1 MLHFV
6 AFLVAFLLTLAGALA
21 VYLASPNQR
30 LRPTPVARA
39 GLAWLGLAL
48 VVAGGVLWRVAA
60 GFSLTAVIFVVLTVA
75 MLVWVALPYGDAG
88 LGLLRARRLQRRPD
102 RS

>member
-1 MLHFV
+1 MLHLV
-6 AFLVAFLLTLAGALA
+6 AFLVAFLLTLAGALV
-21 VYLASPNQR
+21 VYLASPNQQ

-48 VVAGGVLWRVAA
+48 VVAGGALWRVAA
-60 GFSLTAVIFVVLTVA
+60 GLSLTAAIFVVLTVA
-75 MLVWVALPYGDAG
+75 MLVWVVLPYGDAG
-88 LGLLRARRLQRRPD
+88 LSLLRARRLQRRPA